1 MKVCKE
7 LLVDGKSVVI
17 DNTNPTA
24 DVRKRYIDIAKSL
37 KIPIRAL
44 YFDVLKDTCIHNNI
58 QRKANIHHKHLLN
71 AVPTIPIHSYF
82 KNHTMPTID
91 EGFES
96 IVKINFIPDCFYSKE
111 DEDAYNLISMP

>member
-1 MKVCKE
+1 MIAVGGPGSGKSTFVTKFLPKYFRVNNDTLKTKEKCMKVCKE

-44 YFDVLKDTCIHNNI
+44 YFDVPKDTCIHNNI
-58 QRKANIHHKHLLN
+58 
-71 AVPTIPIHSYF
+71 
-82 KNHTMPTID
+82 
-91 EGFES
+91 
-96 IVKINFIPDCFYSKE
+96 
-111 DEDAYNLISMP
+111 